1 MSVALPLDSD
11 PKIDNPHEQSQVPGC
26 DSSRMEVQEGRYM
39 EFFDV
44 PAISE
49 FRSEAMWRKV
59 LIDRPGMY
67 VSLLTFEPGQ
77 ELRVHSHP
85 GCEIWIYVV
94 VGDAYIH
101 CGDEEKVLRGGQ
113 AMHIPPNTL
122 HGILNE
128 SDSACMVMSVQAP
141 KAQISNWRDFDP
153 G

>member
-1 MSVALPLDSD
+1 LE
-11 PKIDNPHEQSQVPGC
+11 I
-26 DSSRMEVQEGRYM
+26 
-39 EFFDV
+39 FDV

-59 LIDRPGMY
+59 LIDSPGMY

-85 GCEIWIYVV
+85 SCDIWIYVI
-94 VGDAYIH
+94 VGEAYTH

-113 AMHIPPNTL
+113 AMHIPPNTW

-128 SDSACMVMSVQAP
+128 SDSPCMVMSVQSP
-141 KAQISNWRDFDP
+141 KAKISNWRDFDP
-153 G
+153 GESMSVAPCATSTWLPLDFDTLLC